1 MNINLGDA
9 IKSTADTIVE
19 FAKKN
24 APQILTGLSLSC
36 GFLATT
42 FAVTGTIKAVKL
54 CEEKKKEEEKEKL
67 TTGEVIKT
75 TWTCYIPT
83 VMLTGLSIFSGI
95 KAIDI
100 SAQREAAAIMM
111 YQATRSTLKEYQEK
125 TKEIAGVKKEQ
136 QIHDAVNEERV
147 KEVRATNQIVKD
159 TGKGDQ
165 EFVDYFTGQ
174 RFKCSPQY
182 IQACVNR
189 VQNRINTYGKS
200 ANLNDI
206 FEEIGLTN
214 SHLADNIT
222 WSVNG
227 SPILMYITY
236 TTDSITNEPIGCVEY
251 LQYDDDPDLP
261 PWIE

>member
-1 MNINLGDA
+1 MNFGNLVR
-9 IKSTADTIVE
+9 STATTVWT

-24 APQILTGLSLSC
+24 APQILTGVSLSC
-36 GFLATT
+36 GISATI
-42 FAVTGTIKAVKL
+42 FAVTGTIKAVKIV
-54 CEEKKKEEEKEKL
+54 EQKKKEEEKEKL
-67 TTGEVIKT
+67 TIGETIKAVWPCYLGT
-75 TWTCYIPT
+75 TF
-83 VMLTGLSIFSGI
+83 LTGLSVFTGI
-95 KAIDI
+95 KALAI
-100 SAQREAAAIMM
+100 SEQGKAAALML
-111 YQATRSTLKEYQEK
+111 YETTRSTLQEYQEK
-125 TKEIAGVKKEQ
+125 TKEIAGPKKEQ